1 MLERIRQETK
11 AHARQARTRA
21 LRTAGGSVAVVA
33 LAAVAQALAGSA
45 FILGFGAAVLVAAG
59 ILSAAALTRWSE
71 RTRVA
76 TQVLA
81 ALDTAE
87 ATRAIDA
94 ARTNTDRLVG
104 RYRLAQNVGL
114 LLGAVIVIGA
124 AVLGLPFW
132 DGVAAGAALAVFAEQ
147 ALDRD
152 AEVRAERYASA
163 LA

>member
-1 MLERIRQETK
+1 MLDRIRQETNT
-11 AHARQARTRA
+11 HARQARTRA
-21 LRTAGGSVAVVA
+21 LRTVGGGIAVVT
-33 LAAVAQALAGSA
+33 LAAIAQAMAGSA
-45 FILGFGAAVLVAAG
+45 FVLGFGAAVLVAAG
-59 ILSAAALTRWSE
+59 TLSTAALARWSE

-76 TQVLA
+76 TRVLE

-87 ATRAIDA
+87 AVRAIDA

-104 RYRLAQNVGL
+104 RYRLAQNIGL
-114 LLGAVIVIGA
+114 VLGAIIVIGA

-132 DGVAAGAALAVFAEQ
+132 DGVAAGAVLAVFAEQ